1 MSLRPMMRNDNASR
15 MLGMVVEHDAPGESR
30 VSMTVRDDML
40 NGFAITHGG
49 LVFTLADTAF
59 AIACNEDERVTVAG
73 GADITFLKSTIAGQ
87 TLTATA
93 ARRARS
99 GRTGLYD
106 IRVTDETGDLVA
118 EVRGRSIT
126 TDRRPPAPVAEPVEA
141 AGVQQ
146 APVPSTGSGTS
157 VSRGSEVSPV
167 AEPVEAPGVQQA
179 PVPSAGSG
187 TSVSPAAE
195 PVEAAGVQQAP
206 VPSTGSGTSISRG
219 SEVSPV
225 AEPVEAAGVQRG
237 PVPSTGSG
245 TSDGSGTSTTNP
257 APERDEALTTTEVSR

>member
-1 MSLRPMMRNDNASR
+1 MTLRSMMQRDRASA

-73 GADITFLKSTIAGQ
+73 GADITFLKSTTSGQ

-93 ARRARS
+93 VRRARS

-126 TDRRPPAPVAEPVEA
+126 TDRRPPAEPAAVAGSA
-141 AGVQQ
+141 AV
-146 APVPSTGSGTS
+146 TGS
-157 VSRGSEVSPV
+157 
-167 AEPVEAPGVQQA
+167 A
-179 PVPSAGSG
+179 
-187 TSVSPAAE
+187 PAAD
-195 PVEAAGVQQAP
+195 VTSAMRTNSARHAAASTEDVHIAE
-206 VPSTGSGTSISRG
+206 VVHDADRLPSNDFERS
-219 SEVSPV
+219 
-225 AEPVEAAGVQRG
+225 AAL
-237 PVPSTGSG
+237 P
-245 TSDGSGTSTTNP
+245 
-257 APERDEALTTTEVSR
+257 TTEVSR

>member
-1 MSLRPMMRNDNASR
+1 MSLRAMMRRDRASA
-15 MLGMVVEHDAPGESR
+15 MLGMVVEHDAPGEAR

-73 GADITFLKSTIAGQ
+73 GADITFLKSTTAGQ

-93 ARRARS
+93 HRRARS

-126 TDRRPPAPVAEPVEA
+126 TDRRPPG
-141 AGVQQ
+141 AG
-146 APVPSTGSGTS
+146 ATS
-157 VSRGSEVSPV
+157 AMRT
-167 AEPVEAPGVQQA
+167 
-179 PVPSAGSG
+179 PSAGHAAA
-187 TSVSPAAE
+187 AAE
-195 PVEAAGVQQAP
+195 DVHMTEDAHAAPA
-206 VPSTGSGTSISRG
+206 
-219 SEVSPV
+219 SP
-225 AEPVEAAGVQRG
+225 
-237 PVPSTGSG
+237 
-245 TSDGSGTSTTNP
+245 D
-257 APERDEALTTTEVSR
+257 PERDDALSLTEVSR